1 MTDSTK
7 SVHDSKTE
15 DTIREALASVERL
28 ERERAARAPD
38 DIDLDAVEVLKA
50 SDLPPSGDPAGS
62 AGAQDDEEGIVL
74 EEDAA
79 PAAPAAGDAMLAA
92 MIQAKNEAVAALE
105 QTQKEAKQLHERLVR
120 STADF
125 ENFKK
130 RQMRE
135 RSDAVKFANEGILKE
150 LLPVIDNLERAV
162 NAARQSAD
170 EASPVGPLLSGVEM
184 VQRQFADALGKFGV
198 VGFSALG
205 ERFDPARHEAVAQ
218 REDASVPSSTVI
230 EEYQLGYLL
239 HDRLVRP
246 SMVVVSTG
254 GPAPAP
260 LGQGAPDEN

>member
-7 SVHDSKTE
+7 SAHDSRTE

-50 SDLPPSGDPAGS
+50 SDLPPSGDTG
-62 AGAQDDEEGIVL
+62 DDNGGEGISL
-74 EEDAA
+74 EVDDGAHAHAA
-79 PAAPAAGDAMLAA
+79 ATPGDAVLAA
-92 MIQAKNEAVAALE
+92 MIHAKNEAVAALE
-105 QTQKEAKQLHERLVR
+105 QTQKEAKSLHERLVR

-162 NAARQSAD
+162 NAARQTAD

-184 VQRQFADALGKFGV
+184 VQRQFADALTKFGI

-218 REDASVPSSTVI
+218 RADASVPSSTVV
-230 EEYQLGYLL
+230 EEYQRGYLL

-246 SMVVVSTG
+246 AMVVVSTG
-254 GPAPAP
+254 GPAAPAP
-260 LGQGAPDEN
+260 VASGEATDG